1 MTETE
6 NRHTLLQLNSLHL
19 PKLEAQLLP
28 PQFSICFS
36 VFHYNSLFKKKKKK
50 VQQASKKGF
59 TSMTM
64 ASTNIGLKSH
74 GRGLMSHGRGLKS
87 HGRGLRLGRAEARKQ
102 TIFQDS
108 LHSPP
113 TSTFPL
119 AHCPSH
125 PITYLSETFGQ
136 VQGGATSSLEE
147 GRRWEREQGVRL
159 KLQ

>member
-36 VFHYNSLFKKKKKK
+36 VFHYNSLFKKKKK

-102 TIFQDS
+102 TIFRTRSILLPQALS
-108 LHSPP
+108 LLPIVPP
-113 TSTFPL
+113 IPSLTCLRPL
-119 AHCPSH
+119 DRCKEELPA
-125 PITYLSETFGQ
+125 LWKR
-136 VQGGATSSLEE
+136 GGA
-147 GRRWEREQGVRL
+147 GKGN
-159 KLQ
+159 KG